1 MRRIHHS
8 GSPAPERVAA
18 VAGSGIPLRFVLQPG
33 RTVDEAVAEGMRAA
47 GCIGGFVTFQGGRCE
62 PFRYVMPAASSDP
75 RYAAWYSETY
85 EPAGPVDVTRA
96 CAIVGIRDGKTFLHC
111 HGLWDTADGL
121 RAGHMLA
128 PLTSVAEPI
137 EVTGIGFTDATFEA
151 MPDAETNFTLF
162 EPVPTAR
169 DGHGTAQSR
178 MLLAKVRPNEDID
191 LAVEEICRRQGLA
204 AANVYGIG
212 SLNGVRFADGRKVD
226 SYATEVLIRSGR
238 VSSIDGRPQSKLVID
253 VVDMDGGIHSAELLR
268 GDNPVCV
275 TFELVIEAAS
285 ASNRRTSSSRVVSMG
300 ACGVGEGLSEA
311 GSRVL
316 SGHWTSRGK
325 IAKPWAMPFLG
336 TDRLARWVFG
346 TSRK

>member
-1 MRRIHHS
+1 M
-8 GSPAPERVAA
+8 
-18 VAGSGIPLRFVLQPG
+18 
-33 RTVDEAVAEGMRAA
+33 
-47 GCIGGFVTFQGGRCE
+47 TFQGGRCE
-62 PFRYVMPAASSDP
+62 PFRYVMPAASADP

-111 HGLWDTADGL
+111 HGLWDTADGP

-128 PLTSVAEPI
+128 PFTSVAEPI

-151 MPDAETNFTLF
+151 MPDAETNFTSSSRF
-162 EPVPTAR
+162 RPR
-169 DGHGTAQSR
+169 GTAMEPRSPGCCSR
-178 MLLAKVRPNEDID
+178 RCAPTRISILPSRRSAGGRAWLL
-191 LAVEEICRRQGLA
+191 
-204 AANVYGIG
+204 ANVYGIG

-253 VVDMDGGIHSAELLR
+253 VVDMDGGIHSGELLR

-300 ACGVGEGLSEA
+300 GLRGRRGLVRS

-316 SGHWTSRGK
+316 SGPLDVARQDRK
-325 IAKPWAMPFLG
+325 ALG
-336 TDRLARWVFG
+336 DVFPEY
-346 TSRK
+346 